1 MVTKTKD
8 SRKNLDNLE
17 IVIAPMR
24 KRHINDILQIEKAS
38 FPTPWARIS
47 FLQELQN
54 DLAVYIV
61 VLSKGKVIGYAG
73 MWLILDEAH
82 ITNVAVHPDY
92 RQMGIG
98 RLLMRQLILKAAVL
112 GAARMT
118 LEVRVSNTP
127 ACQLYKGLGF
137 VQEGLRKGY
146 YTDTNED
153 ALIMWKEI

>member
-1 MVTKTKD
+1 MATKAKY
-8 SRKNLDNLE
+8 SRKNLE
-17 IVIAPMR
+17 IIFAPMG
-24 KRHINDILQIEKAS
+24 KKHINDILQIEKAS
-38 FPTPWARIS
+38 FPTPWAKTS

-54 DLAVYIV
+54 DLAVYTV

-82 ITNVAVHPDY
+82 ITNVAVHPEY
-92 RQMGIG
+92 RQLGIG
-98 RLLMRQLILKAAVL
+98 RLLMQQMFLRAAVL

-118 LEVRVSNTP
+118 LEVRVSNEP
-127 ACQLYKGLGF
+127 ACLLYTSLGF
-137 VQEGLRKGY
+137 SQEGRRKGY

>member
-1 MVTKTKD
+1 MATKTKN
-8 SRKNLDNLE
+8 SRKNLE
-17 IVIAPMR
+17 IDFAPMR

-38 FPTPWARIS
+38 FPTPWAKIS

-54 DLAVYIV
+54 DLAVYTV
-61 VLSKGKVIGYAG
+61 VLTKGKVIGYAG

-92 RQMGIG
+92 RRMGIG
-98 RLLMRQLILKAAVL
+98 RLLMRQIILKAAVL

-127 ACQLYKGLGF
+127 ACQLYEELGF
-137 VQEGLRKGY
+137 SREGLRKGY
-146 YTDTNED
+146 YTDTYED